1 MNREQKIALT
11 IVITCTAGLLIGIAM
26 IIMRCFG
33 IVGLKTTIVLPF
45 LIAGS
50 GGIITLIFF
59 RKPDKGPVTFDE
71 RDKLF
76 DKNANL
82 AGFGA
87 VFLYIILMSFLPIAI
102 LGEKGSIPV
111 TWCPALLIGAA
122 FFYVYAR
129 SIAVLIQY
137 GWKKEGSNE

>member
-11 IVITCTAGLLIGIAM
+11 MVITFSLGLIVELAVIA
-26 IIMRCFG
+26 MRCF
-33 IVGLKTTIVLPF
+33 ITDVPKTAFVFPIF
-45 LIAGS
+45 IAGS
-50 GGIITLIFF
+50 GGIIALIFF

-76 DKNANL
+76 DRNANL

-102 LGEKGSIPV
+102 LGQKASIPV
-111 TWCPALLIGAA
+111 TWCPALLIGAG

-129 SIAVLIQY
+129 SIAILIQY
-137 GWKKEGSNE
+137 GWKGEKS